1 LDRKKEMLSL
11 LPKIC
16 FYFRS
21 PTDLTQI
28 SQWMENNHS
37 LVPIIAGISTFT
49 LIVIF
54 LTKDD
59 KEIKITYKNNNIPKK
74 LSKSGRSEDQTESQA
89 NIETLFD
96 YIVQENE
103 GTPKDQR
110 LADILSSPL
119 PPSGFKE
126 VFLSSDISRGSPGP
140 FKITDLIQEVKNK
153 SEATREAEMRLL
165 QFSLEKNRLKEDI
178 NLLKSQL
185 EAEEQLRIQAESKSS
200 LMHRE
205 LEKLHKINSEHNIAR
220 EDLKQKIRQVRIE
233 IDLIDASR
241 SDSDDSLLLND
252 TITKVQKVVSEI
264 QSDHTLTK
272 EEVLN
277 LRETNKTLN
286 QRNAHQRQKRDQL
299 LKQRYHYQL
308 QLSSLSPKNNLNL
321 EDSELG
327 ELEDYIDP
335 EITIRAHGP
344 GNMRSEESEETLII
358 QSLFESDA
366 VSDEKIDN

>member
-28 SQWMENNHS
+28 SQWIENNNT
-37 LVPIIAGISTFT
+37 LVLAGVSTFT
-49 LIVIF
+49 YLIAIF

-59 KEIKITYKNNNIPKK
+59 NEIKRTYKNNTPKK
-74 LSKSGRSEDQTESQA
+74 PSKSGHSEDQTESQA

-103 GTPKDQR
+103 GIPKDQR

-233 IDLIDASR
+233 IELIDASR
-241 SDSDDSLLLND
+241 SDSDDS
-252 TITKVQKVVSEI
+252 ITKVQKVVAEI
-264 QSDHTLTK
+264 QSDHTRTK

-286 QRNAHQRQKRDQL
+286 QRNAHQRQKRNQL
-299 LKQRYHYQL
+299 LKQRYNYQQ
-308 QLSSLSPKNNLNL
+308 QLSSLSPNNNNL
-321 EDSELG
+321 EDPELA
-327 ELEDYIDP
+327 EYDYIDP
-335 EITIRAHGP
+335 EITFRSPLP
-344 GNMRSEESEETLII
+344 GNMRSEGTLII
-358 QSLFESDA
+358 QSLIESDA
-366 VSDEKIDN
+366 VSDEKIYD

>member
-1 LDRKKEMLSL
+1 MFSL
-11 LPKIC
+11 LPKLYNC
-16 FYFRS
+16 LYFPS

-28 SQWMENNHS
+28 SQWIESNHS
-37 LVPIIAGISTFT
+37 MVPFIAGISTIT

-59 KEIKITYKNNNIPKK
+59 KEIKITYKNNITKK
-74 LSKSGRSEDQTESQA
+74 LSKSGHSEDQTESQA

-185 EAEEQLRIQAESKSS
+185 EAEEQIRIQAESKSS

-233 IDLIDASR
+233 IELIDASR
-241 SDSDDSLLLND
+241 SDSDDSFLLND
-252 TITKVQKVVSEI
+252 SITKVQKVVTEI
-264 QSDHTLTK
+264 QSDHTRTK

-299 LKQRYHYQL
+299 LKQRYHYQQ
-308 QLSSLSPKNNLNL
+308 QLSSLSPKNNLNEEE
-321 EDSELG
+321 EDSELV

-335 EITIRAHGP
+335 EITL
-344 GNMRSEESEETLII
+344 RSEGSEGTLII
-358 QSLFESDA
+358 QSLIESDA
-366 VSDEKIDN
+366 VSDEKIDD